1 MLQILRPAPKRGLRQ
16 IVTRIGTE
24 IRGRGVA
31 VAGVEVKIRAEGVSG
46 LKIKVVAGARRTW
59 AGGNGSKWLFSLPSY
74 LANLTVAKM

>member
-1 MLQILRPAPKRGLRQ
+1 MLHLLRPAPKNGVRQ

-24 IRGRGVA
+24 IRGRRGVA
-31 VAGVEVKIRAEGVSG
+31 AGVEVKIRAEGVSG

-59 AGGNGSKWLFSLPSY
+59 AEGNGSKWLFTLPSY